1 MSKENIAEKAF
12 AEMDVN
18 KDGKVLIIYYF
29 KIRQKMVFDAHVL
42 S

>member
-1 MSKENIAEKAF
+1 MQVSKENIAEKAF

-18 KDGKVLIIYYF
+18 KDGKVLIIH
-29 KIRQKMVFDAHVL
+29 KRQKLVSDAYVL